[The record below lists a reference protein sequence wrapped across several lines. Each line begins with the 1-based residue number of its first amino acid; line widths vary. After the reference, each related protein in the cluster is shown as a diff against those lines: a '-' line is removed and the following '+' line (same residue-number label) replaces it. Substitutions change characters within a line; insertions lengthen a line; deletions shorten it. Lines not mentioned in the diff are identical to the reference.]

1 MSAKKNKQSHLII
14 AFGSDWKSGTVSF
27 IEISSHCC
35 PDCPLIISIKLF
47 GLGIQF
53 GLVND

>member
-14 AFGSDWKSGTVSF
+14 TFGSDWKSGTVSF